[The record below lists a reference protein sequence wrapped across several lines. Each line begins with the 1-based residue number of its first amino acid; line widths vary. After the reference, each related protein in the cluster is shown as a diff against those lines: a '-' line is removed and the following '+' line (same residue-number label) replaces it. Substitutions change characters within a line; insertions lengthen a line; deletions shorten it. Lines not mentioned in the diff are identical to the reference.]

1 MVHRH
6 EAWWEE
12 EQASYRFVSDLI
24 AAEFASMR
32 RTGVSLP
39 LLPWSPTLHLC
50 EDLGADS
57 LELMGLASAL
67 VEAVHMHESGIEDY
81 LLARP
86 TLGDWV
92 AIMQTGLR
100 RFSDRLTFRTSGS
113 TGTPKSCEHALSALL
128 QEAEALAPLF
138 AGTRRIYSAVPSHHI
153 FGFIFTV
160 LLPRI
165 LGLSHEPIINLRGGS
180 PARLMHELQDGDLV
194 IGHPAFWGAVARV
207 VPRLPIGTIGV
218 TSTAPCPDEV
228 SQALVRAGIGRLV
241 QVYGSS
247 ETAGLGWRDLAGAP
261 YRLFHHWERSGADE
275 DELVRI
281 LPDGQRIACRV
292 QDKLAWR
299 DDRQFQVQ
307 GRMDDAVQVGG
318 INVFP
323 SRVRQLLLQHPDVLD
338 AAVRLMRPEEGSRLK
353 AFIVPRLPDRSHTE
367 LHAALESWVNA
378 QLTAVERPKAFTFGE
393 QLPVNVTGKAADWL
407 L

>member
-1 MVHRH
+1 MACRH

-12 EQASYRFVSDLI
+12 EHASYRFVSDLI

-57 LELMGLASAL
+57 LELMELASAL
-67 VEAVHMHESGIEDY
+67 AESVHMHESGIEDY

-92 AIMQTGLR
+92 VIMQTGLR

-113 TGTPKSCEHALSALL
+113 TGTPKSCEHALSALM
-128 QEAEALAPLF
+128 QETEALAPLF

-160 LLPRI
+160 LLPRT
-165 LGLSHEPIINLRGGS
+165 LGVSDQPIIDLRGGS
-180 PARLMHELQDGDLV
+180 PARLAHELQDGDLG
-194 IGHPAFWGAVARV
+194 IGHPAFWGAVARL
-207 VPRLPIGTIGV
+207 VPRLSIGTIGV

-228 SQALVRAGIGRLV
+228 SQMLMRAGIGRLV

-247 ETAGLGWRDLAGAP
+247 ETAGLGWRDLAGAA
-261 YRLFHHWERSGADE
+261 YQLFPHWKRSSPDG
-275 DELVRI
+275 DELVRT
-281 LPDGQRIACRV
+281 LPDGHRIAFRV
-292 QDKLAWR
+292 QDKLAWC
-299 DDRQFQVQ
+299 DDHQFHLH

-323 SRVRQLLLQHPDVLD
+323 SRVRQLLLQHPDVRD
-338 AAVRLMRPEEGSRLK
+338 AAVRLMHPEEGSRLK
-353 AFIVPRLPDRSHTE
+353 AFIVPRVHGRSHAE
-367 LHAALESWVNA
+367 LHAALESWTNA

-393 QLPVNVTGKAADWL
+393 QLPANASGKATDWRL
-407 L
+407 